1 MAATIPI
8 KIYEILE
15 AKLGKEDAKE
25 VINAL
30 EEVTKSLAKESKFEI
45 KDELKDELLTK
56 GEFHAELKAQ
66 RAEFLGEL
74 NATRSEFHC
83 ELKALRAEFR
93 MYFIILV
100 CLIILLNPR
109 AIDLIAKFLGV
120 IK

>member
-30 EEVTKSLAKESKFEI
+30 EEVTKSLSKESKFEI

-66 RAEFLGEL
+66 
-74 NATRSEFHC
+74 
-83 ELKALRAEFR
+83 RAEFR

>member
-1 MAATIPI
+1 MAATLPI

-25 VINAL
+25 VVNAL
-30 EEVTKSLAKESKFEI
+30 EEVAKSLAKKSKLEMKDEI
-45 KDELKDELLTK
+45 KNELVTK
-56 GEFHAELKAQ
+56 GELDLLGKEFHAEM
-66 RAEFLGEL
+66 
-74 NATRSEFHC
+74 
-83 ELKALRAEFR
+83 KALRAEFR
-93 MYFIILV
+93 MYFVILV